1 MSETKKRQQVIL
13 LHGSD
18 AFTLEKAQE
27 KGLVKGELVVEHGTN
42 GVKLHTLDKDSKLA
56 TFINEAAIN
65 AEFVKTNQAVE
76 TNATNIGE
84 LQATVGDANGGLVKD
99 VATHGADIQEIRESL
114 GLEAKPGDSTLASRI
129 ADLELAVGDD
139 TKGLVKD
146 VADNANAI
154 ETHIGNYNAYVATND
169 AKNELFKGILTGY
182 DKTNTVAAALAQ
194 EVTDR
199 NQAIADAIN
208 EYNTNTVKAIGT
220 NVETALEGV
229 GTNATAIGELKSV
242 LKGYEDEGSVA
253 TAVKAAKTEV
263 KAAAVAEG
271 AKNYVSV
278 TEGTGTN
285 GQTVYSIGV
294 TGFADGKDFE
304 LVDGK
309 VNTLVGEDTGKSVRT
324 IANEELAAQLLSGK
338 ADADFETLQALAAWL
353 EDHPE
358 EVAEINAAIANLQK
372 VLTGYTTENA
382 VKNAFTEV
390 GKTTDGLN
398 TRLQA
403 VEADYINGITANC
416 EVAVAAKTDAEGNF
430 THKWDFDFSSLKI
443 DGGTY

>member
-13 LHGSD
+13 LHGSE
-18 AFTLEKAQE
+18 AFNLEKAQA
-27 KGLVKGELVVEHGTN
+27 KGLVKGELVVEHGEN

-65 AEFVKTNQAVE
+65 AEFAKTNQAVE
-76 TNATNIGE
+76 TNATNIGT
-84 LQATVGDANGGLVKD
+84 LQGVVGDTNGGLVKD
-99 VATHGADIQEIRESL
+99 VATHSADIQEIRESL

-129 ADLELAVGDD
+129 ADLEGAVGNAEG
-139 TKGLVKD
+139 GLVKD
-146 VADNANAI
+146 VADNASAI
-154 ETHIGNYNAYVATND
+154 ETHIGNYDDYVAAND
-169 AKNELFKGILTGY
+169 AKNTLFEAILAGY
-182 DKTNTVAAALAQ
+182 DKDNTVAAALAQ

-199 NQAIADAIN
+199 NQAITNAIN
-208 EYNTNTVKAIGT
+208 DYNTNTINGIAKD
-220 NVETALEGV
+220 VEDALDGV
-229 GTNATAIGELKSV
+229 GTNATAIGALQSV
-242 LKGYEDEGSVA
+242 LKGYEGESSVA
-253 TAVKAAKTEV
+253 TAVAAAKTEV
-263 KAAAVAEG
+263 KAATVVEG

-278 TEGTGTN
+278 TPETGSN

-294 TGFADGKDFE
+294 TGFADGQDFE
-304 LVDGK
+304 DVEGK
-309 VNTLVGEDTGKSVRT
+309 VNTLVGDDANKSVRT

-338 ADADFETLQALAAWL
+338 ADADFKTLQALAAWL

-358 EVAEINAAIANLQK
+358 EVADINAAIANLQK
-372 VLTGYTTENA
+372 ALTDYTAENA
-382 VKNAFTEV
+382 VKNAFAEV

-443 DGGTY
+443 DGGEY